1 MTGRLAALVLATLLA
16 AAPAAAVQP
25 DEVLPDAA
33 LEARARAISRELRCL
48 VCQNESIDE
57 SNAPLARDLRLIVRE
72 RLVAG
77 ESDAAVRAFLVAR
90 YGDFVLL
97 RPPLDGRTALL
108 WAAPLLVLLGG
119 AGLLALRW
127 RRPAGEAAALSEA
140 EEAELAR
147 IQAEERDIT
156 TR

>member
-1 MTGRLAALVLATLLA
+1 MMRALAGLGLAALLA

-25 DEVLPDAA
+25 DEVLRDPA

-72 RLVAG
+72 RLLAG

-108 WAAPLLVLLGG
+108 WGAPLLVLIGG
-119 AGLLALRW
+119 AALLALRW
-127 RRPAGEAAALSEA
+127 RRPAAEPAALSEA

-147 IQAEERDIT
+147 IEAERPDIT